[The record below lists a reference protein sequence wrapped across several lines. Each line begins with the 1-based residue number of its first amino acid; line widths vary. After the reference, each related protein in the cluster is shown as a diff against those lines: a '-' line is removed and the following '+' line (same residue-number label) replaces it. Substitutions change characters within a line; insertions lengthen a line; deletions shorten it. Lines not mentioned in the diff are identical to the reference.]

1 MKSAAAALDS
11 CKRNGKLLLT
21 NWRDQVKWQVYC
33 DSNYRSAI
41 FFQNGQINYANLKYS
56 LPRHQSQSQPVSHQ
70 SSQMLWPSSPFPP
83 LYSSAVNYVVVHL
96 YRRKLWAFIAFR
108 IVFLSLPVT
117 GRVLLGKRVWEITI
131 SIPDNRQSQLPG
143 RTTLFALRV
152 CMEDHSNA
160 IDCIIIT
167 TAIIIIIRIAFLYI
181 PIQPSPYSTNET
193 SDKQRAEG
201 PRTARTWKH
210 RVGRPLCVVGWP
222 GDECK
227 WWHFKGTHN
236 ATFINTLHLSAGKS
250 RLSPSISLPLPLS
263 LGGWSV
269 GCWQEGRPPTQQ
281 RALQVPRMIPY
292 YLVP

>member
-41 FFQNGQINYANLKYS
+41 FFQNVQINYANLKYS

-117 GRVLLGKRVWEITI
+117 ASQGECYSESVFGKLQFPSQITDSRNCLDGRRYLPYVCAWRTI
-131 SIPDNRQSQLPG
+131 QMP
-143 RTTLFALRV
+143 
-152 CMEDHSNA
+152 
-160 IDCIIIT
+160 
-167 TAIIIIIRIAFLYI
+167 
-181 PIQPSPYSTNET
+181 
-193 SDKQRAEG
+193 
-201 PRTARTWKH
+201 
-210 RVGRPLCVVGWP
+210 
-222 GDECK
+222 
-227 WWHFKGTHN
+227 
-236 ATFINTLHLSAGKS
+236 
-250 RLSPSISLPLPLS
+250 
-263 LGGWSV
+263 
-269 GCWQEGRPPTQQ
+269 
-281 RALQVPRMIPY
+281 
-292 YLVP
+292 

>member
-1 MKSAAAALDS
+1 MKSAAALDS

-41 FFQNGQINYANLKYS
+41 FFQNVQINYANLKYS

-160 IDCIIIT
+160 IDCIILLLLLLLL
-167 TAIIIIIRIAFLYI
+167 FGLPSYI
-181 PIQPSPYSTNET
+181 YQFNP
-193 SDKQRAEG
+193 
-201 PRTARTWKH
+201 ARTRQTKQATNNEQKDLEQPALGNTGLGA
-210 RVGRPLCVVGWP
+210 RSVLLVGLEMSAN
-222 GDECK
+222 DDTL
-227 WWHFKGTHN
+227 KGHTMR
-236 ATFINTLHLSAGKS
+236 HL
-250 RLSPSISLPLPLS
+250 
-263 LGGWSV
+263 
-269 GCWQEGRPPTQQ
+269 
-281 RALQVPRMIPY
+281 
-292 YLVP
+292 